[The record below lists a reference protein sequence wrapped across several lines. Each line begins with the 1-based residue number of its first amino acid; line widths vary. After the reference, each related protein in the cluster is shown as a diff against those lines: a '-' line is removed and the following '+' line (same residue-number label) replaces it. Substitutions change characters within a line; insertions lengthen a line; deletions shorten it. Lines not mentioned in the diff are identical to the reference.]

1 MGPFGC
7 GGCNLLEVI
16 RRIESCSQDSMVTFT
31 SLFLWLM
38 TGVHPVVVAVDPT
51 VVSAEIFLDGESI
64 GVATKPTWEIQCD
77 FGSQLLPHELVA
89 VARDAEGREV
99 ARAVQYVNLPRAQ
112 AEVEIAFE
120 GGTPDAPTML
130 RVITE
135 SAERYEPLAVFVTFD
150 GVMLSVDPDGRYRL
164 PAYDPREVHIVSAEG
179 RFPEGV
185 TARRDL
191 IFGGL
196 YGGKVATELTAVPV
210 VIDKKKKPVAA
221 ELQGLFRARGEILRV
236 AAVEREGAE
245 VYMVR
250 DHGAWPILRSTGRVM
265 DRRNRLMRPI
275 RSAWTGGVIPPTK
288 DRFYLV
294 VPNPRPSRGLW
305 LFPILQPFDIELWG
319 LPWLGTHIVSQQAAV
334 LGQSL
339 AEAVA
344 VAGLRAAASGLPRVV
359 VLVVG
364 GEAADYSSYRPRAVR
379 EYLRTLRVPLVVWS
393 VEETPSVD
401 AWGLAE
407 VTTGMSSIE
416 KASRRLLKNLE
427 KQWIVWVEGPHLP
440 YEIEIADNE
449 LGIRLAH

>member
-1 MGPFGC
+1 
-7 GGCNLLEVI
+7 
-16 RRIESCSQDSMVTFT
+16 MVTFT

-38 TGVHPVVVAVDPT
+38 TGIHPVAVAVDPA
-51 VVSAEIFLDGESI
+51 VVSVEIFLDGESI
-64 GVATKPTWEIQCD
+64 GVATEPRWELQCD

-89 VARDAEGREV
+89 VARDAENREV
-99 ARAVQYVNLPRAQ
+99 GRAVQYVNLPRAE
-112 AEVEIAFE
+112 AEVEIVFE
-120 GGTPDAPTML
+120 GGTPEAPTTL

-135 SAERYEPLAVFVTFD
+135 SAERFEPLAVFVTFD
-150 GVMLSVDPDGRYRL
+150 GVMLRADSEGQYQL
-164 PAYDPREVHIVSAEG
+164 PAYDPRDVHIVSAEG

-185 TARRDL
+185 SARRDL
-191 IFGGL
+191 TFGGL

-210 VIDKKKKPVAA
+210 VVDEKRKLAAA
-221 ELQGLFRARGEILRV
+221 ELQGLFGARGENLRV

-250 DHGAWPILRSTGRVM
+250 DHGAWPILRTTGHVI

-275 RSAWTGGVIPPTK
+275 RSGRTTKGIPPTR

-305 LFPILQPFDIELWG
+305 LFPILQPFDIEQWG
-319 LPWLGTHIVSQQAAV
+319 MPWLATHIVSQQAAV
-334 LGQSL
+334 PGQSL

-359 VLVVG
+359 VLVIG
-364 GEAADYSSYRPRAVR
+364 GNTPDYSWYRPRAVR

-393 VEETPSVD
+393 VEEYPSAD
-401 AWGLAE
+401 SWGLAE
-407 VTTGMSSIE
+407 ITTGAGSID
-416 KASRRLLKNLE
+416 KASRRLLKSLDR
-427 KQWIVWVEGPHLP
+427 QWIVWVEGRQLP

-449 LGIRLAH
+449 LGIRLAG